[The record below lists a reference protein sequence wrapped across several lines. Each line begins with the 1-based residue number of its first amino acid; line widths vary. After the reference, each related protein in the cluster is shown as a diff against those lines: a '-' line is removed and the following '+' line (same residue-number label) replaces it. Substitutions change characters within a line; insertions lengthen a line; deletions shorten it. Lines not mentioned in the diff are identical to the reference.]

1 MIEYALD
8 TNACL
13 ALINGSSVPV
23 RRRFKEVLAEGSVV
37 CVSTVALHELWYGVS
52 KSERRDYNTGRVQA
66 FLSGP
71 IRLLPF
77 DEADARAAGEVRA
90 LLEQE
95 RRPIGAY
102 DSLLA
107 GQAVRRGFTLVTA
120 NVREFERVDGLMWEN
135 WSASSAIR

>member
-8 TNACL
+8 TNACI
-13 ALINGSSVPV
+13 ALINGSSILV
-23 RRRFKEVLAEGSVV
+23 RRRFKDVLAEGSVV
-37 CVSTVALHELWYGVS
+37 GVSTVAVHELWYGVA
-52 KSERRDYNTGRVQA
+52 KSERRDYNTERVQA

-102 DSLLA
+102 DALLA

-120 NVREFERVDGLMWEN
+120 NVREFQRVDGLMWED

>member
-8 TNACL
+8 TNACI

-23 RRRFKEVLAEGSVV
+23 RRRFKDVLAEGSVV
-37 CVSTVALHELWYGVS
+37 CVSTVAVHELWYGVA
-52 KSERRDYNTGRVQA
+52 KSERRDYNTERLQA

-90 LLEQE
+90 LLERE

-102 DSLLA
+102 DLLLA
-107 GQAVRRGFTLVTA
+107 GQAVRREFTLVTA
-120 NVREFERVDGLMWEN
+120 NVRAFERVEGLMCEN
-135 WSASSAIR
+135 WSAAGR

>member
-8 TNACL
+8 TNACI

-37 CVSTVALHELWYGVS
+37 CVSTVAIHELWYGVA
-52 KSERRDYNTGRVQA
+52 KSARCDYNTERVQV

-71 IRLLPF
+71 VSLLPF

-107 GQAVRRGFTLVTA
+107 GQAVRRGFTLVTS
-120 NVREFERVDGLMWEN
+120 NVREFERVDGLMWED
-135 WSASSAIR
+135 WSKAP

>member
-1 MIEYALD
+1 MIEYTLD
-8 TNACL
+8 TNACI
-13 ALINGSSVPV
+13 ALINGTSVPV

-37 CVSTVALHELWYGVS
+37 CVSTVALHELWNGVS
-52 KSERRDYNTGRVQA
+52 KSTKREYNTERVQV

-71 IRLLPF
+71 IRLMAF
-77 DEADARAAGEVRA
+77 DDADARAAGEVRA

-107 GQAVRRGFTLVTA
+107 GQAARRGMTLVTA
-120 NVREFERVDGLMWEN
+120 NIHEFERVDGLMWED
-135 WSASSAIR
+135 WSRP